1 MTHSLTLLNCLTRI
15 NGLTQK
21 TRWRRSFTAV
31 MLVIV
36 GLFTLPAAFA
46 AKLTDIKVN
55 NGPTESRVTLSFD
68 GQPVYAFFSLN
79 SPERVVLDV
88 RQSGNL
94 SGLPLEFSGQ
104 NLLKRIRSSTPK
116 DAQSTRL
123 VLELTQKA
131 KTRAV
136 TQQSGNNYTVVMTM
150 SATASAPVRQT
161 QPTLSQNQNNVSQ
174 NNASLNQTNTPS
186 PNAGRL
192 TSQASNTNT
201 ASRVTSVNTHSVAKN
216 PFNNKPTVVVS
227 SESVTTNTSRPIKT
241 SSAANSS
248 RVVVAIDAGHG
259 GQDPGAIGQNGLKE
273 KNVTIAIARRLEA
286 LLNSDPMFKP
296 VLTRNGDYFISVM
309 GRSDVARKQG
319 ANVLVSVHADA
330 APNRSATGASVW
342 VLSNRRANSEM
353 GNWLEQHEKQSEL
366 LGGAGDVLANT
377 ASDPYLSQ
385 AVLDLQFGH
394 SQRVGYDVATKVLNE
409 LQRVGDIHKRRPEH
423 ASLGVLRSPDIPSLL
438 VETGFISNST
448 EERLLGSSAYQEKIA
463 QAIYKGLR
471 SYFLAHPL
479 QADPKVEN
487 RPLIE
492 TAAVDSSSQRS
503 GVSQPEPVVSNIS
516 SNAQGGRVSAAK
528 PVAAGAVTKNRSQ
541 IHKVQR
547 GETLSGIASQY
558 GVSMAVLRQN
568 NTLKNDVVWVG
579 QRLKIPASGA
589 TVAAAAPKAVA
600 KAKPSKS
607 QPVKHQVKRGDTL
620 SAIAARYGVSMSE
633 IERANKIKSGNVQL
647 GQTLTIPQ
655 S

>member
-1 MTHSLTLLNCLTRI
+1 
-15 NGLTQK
+15 
-21 TRWRRSFTAV
+21 

-36 GLFTLPAAFA
+36 GLFTLPSAFA

-123 VLELTQKA
+123 VLELTQKV

-136 TQQSGNNYTVVMTM
+136 TQQSGNNYTIVMTM
-150 SATASAPVRQT
+150 SAAASAPVRQT

-174 NNASLNQTNTPS
+174 NNAPLNQTNTPS

-201 ASRVTSVNTHSVAKN
+201 ASRVTSVNPHSVAKN

-241 SSAANSS
+241 SGAANSS

-503 GVSQPEPVVSNIS
+503 GVSQPEPVVSN
-516 SNAQGGRVSAAK
+516 AQGGRVSTTKLA
-528 PVAAGAVTKNRSQ
+528 AAGAVTKNRSQ